1 MLKLNNIWD
10 KYKKIEIIGLGAFG
24 DVYRGKINKEYV
36 AIKEIK
42 KLKTNEK
49 KFVEETE
56 IMKKIESDNSVK
68 LIERVETEDSFYI
81 ISELC
86 DLSLEEYLNKRKESL
101 SIEEIKELLID
112 LNKGLKV
119 MNNYNVIHGDIK
131 PSNILLSL
139 NKNNV
144 NKVCFKISDFGLS
157 KLNENIKSKSVT
169 GTSQFLSP
177 ECLKGQRISDKSDI
191 WSLGIL
197 IYYLLF
203 KKYPYVGTEYEII
216 TQIESNK
223 QLDIINDKLLD
234 DLIKKMLNPN
244 INKRINWEDYF
255 NHPFFINNNN
265 NNNSINLPSFNMT
278 CNKHLKNY
286 YGYCSDCKC
295 NICELCNHNS
305 HNIIPFYQISFNQN
319 EINQINNLSQLINN
333 KLDQFINIKINI
345 EELINK
351 IKLIK
356 GNSSVYEED
365 QNNNYKQYL
374 IDYLEVLT
382 KKLEINVN
390 LVNINLTPLKKENN
404 IMCEYD
410 IKKEYLN
417 QRIINSFEEEKRNQP
432 AITNGTNNEDEIK
445 E

>member
-157 KLNENIKSKSVT
+157 KLFEGKIISK
-169 GTSQFLSP
+169 
-177 ECLKGQRISDKSDI
+177 K
-191 WSLGIL
+191 
-197 IYYLLF
+197 
-203 KKYPYVGTEYEII
+203 
-216 TQIESNK
+216 
-223 QLDIINDKLLD
+223 
-234 DLIKKMLNPN
+234 
-244 INKRINWEDYF
+244 
-255 NHPFFINNNN
+255 
-265 NNNSINLPSFNMT
+265 
-278 CNKHLKNY
+278 
-286 YGYCSDCKC
+286 
-295 NICELCNHNS
+295 
-305 HNIIPFYQISFNQN
+305 
-319 EINQINNLSQLINN
+319 
-333 KLDQFINIKINI
+333 
-345 EELINK
+345 
-351 IKLIK
+351 
-356 GNSSVYEED
+356 
-365 QNNNYKQYL
+365 
-374 IDYLEVLT
+374 
-382 KKLEINVN
+382 
-390 LVNINLTPLKKENN
+390 
-404 IMCEYD
+404 
-410 IKKEYLN
+410 
-417 QRIINSFEEEKRNQP
+417 
-432 AITNGTNNEDEIK
+432 
-445 E
+445 

>member
-86 DLSLEEYLNKRKESL
+86 DLSLEEYLNARKGSL

-157 KLNENIKSKSVT
+157 K
-169 GTSQFLSP
+169 
-177 ECLKGQRISDKSDI
+177 
-191 WSLGIL
+191 
-197 IYYLLF
+197 
-203 KKYPYVGTEYEII
+203 
-216 TQIESNK
+216 
-223 QLDIINDKLLD
+223 
-234 DLIKKMLNPN
+234 
-244 INKRINWEDYF
+244 
-255 NHPFFINNNN
+255 
-265 NNNSINLPSFNMT
+265 
-278 CNKHLKNY
+278 
-286 YGYCSDCKC
+286 
-295 NICELCNHNS
+295 
-305 HNIIPFYQISFNQN
+305 
-319 EINQINNLSQLINN
+319 
-333 KLDQFINIKINI
+333 
-345 EELINK
+345 
-351 IKLIK
+351 
-356 GNSSVYEED
+356 
-365 QNNNYKQYL
+365 
-374 IDYLEVLT
+374 
-382 KKLEINVN
+382 
-390 LVNINLTPLKKENN
+390 
-404 IMCEYD
+404 
-410 IKKEYLN
+410 
-417 QRIINSFEEEKRNQP
+417 
-432 AITNGTNNEDEIK
+432 
-445 E
+445 

>member
-157 KLNENIKSKSVT
+157 KLYKENIISKSIR
-169 GTSQFLSP
+169 GTSQFISP
-177 ECLKGQRISDKSDI
+177 ECLKGEKINDKSDI

-203 KKYPYVGTEYEII
+203 QNYPYNGTEYEII
-216 TQIESNK
+216 KQIESNK
-223 QLDIINDKLLD
+223 QLNIINDKLLD
-234 DLIKKMLNPN
+234 DLLKKMLNPN
-244 INKRINWEDYF
+244 VNERINWGDYF
-255 NHPFFINNNN
+255 NHPFFNNVNN
-265 NNNSINLPSFNMT
+265 NLPSFNMI
-278 CNKHLKNY
+278 CSKHSKNY
-286 YGYCSDCKC
+286 YGYCSNCKC

-319 EINQINNLSQLINN
+319 EINQINKLSNTINER
-333 KLDQFINIKINI
+333 LEQFMNIKSNI

-356 GNSSVYEED
+356 GNSSIYEND

-382 KKLEINVN
+382 KKLEINEN
-390 LVNINLTPLKKENN
+390 LVNLSPLITEYN
-404 IMCEYD
+404 IVCEYD
-410 IKKEYLN
+410 NKK
-417 QRIINSFEEEKRNQP
+417 RKR
-432 AITNGTNNEDEIK
+432 
-445 E
+445 

>member
-144 NKVCFKISDFGLS
+144 NKVCFKISDYGLS
-157 KLNENIKSKSVT
+157 KL
-169 GTSQFLSP
+169 L
-177 ECLKGQRISDKSDI
+177 
-191 WSLGIL
+191 
-197 IYYLLF
+197 
-203 KKYPYVGTEYEII
+203 
-216 TQIESNK
+216 
-223 QLDIINDKLLD
+223 
-234 DLIKKMLNPN
+234 
-244 INKRINWEDYF
+244 
-255 NHPFFINNNN
+255 
-265 NNNSINLPSFNMT
+265 
-278 CNKHLKNY
+278 
-286 YGYCSDCKC
+286 
-295 NICELCNHNS
+295 
-305 HNIIPFYQISFNQN
+305 
-319 EINQINNLSQLINN
+319 
-333 KLDQFINIKINI
+333 
-345 EELINK
+345 
-351 IKLIK
+351 
-356 GNSSVYEED
+356 
-365 QNNNYKQYL
+365 
-374 IDYLEVLT
+374 
-382 KKLEINVN
+382 
-390 LVNINLTPLKKENN
+390 
-404 IMCEYD
+404 
-410 IKKEYLN
+410 
-417 QRIINSFEEEKRNQP
+417 
-432 AITNGTNNEDEIK
+432 
-445 E
+445 